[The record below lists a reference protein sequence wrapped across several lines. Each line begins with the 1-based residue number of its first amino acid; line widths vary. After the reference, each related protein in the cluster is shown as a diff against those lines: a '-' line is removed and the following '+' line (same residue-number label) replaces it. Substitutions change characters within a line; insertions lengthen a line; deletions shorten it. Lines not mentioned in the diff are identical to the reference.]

1 MSDDLPSRL
10 FAAGRAHTN
19 VETFAVSSKEV
30 NTGVFRL
37 EGAFYGSAG
46 YRALKTMTRAGFDL
60 TTVGQLARVIWLGPF
75 GRTYVDDPAHGV
87 PFLSSS
93 EMLEA
98 KPDPKNYI
106 SKALTRNLERLIVR
120 EGTILVS
127 CSGTIG
133 NMTLWTA
140 DLDGMAVSQHAI
152 RVIPMDD
159 LDRGFL
165 YAFLLGEAGQFLV
178 KRNKSGSVVESIYEA
193 DVSTLPIPLLPK
205 ALRRELTRLVSE
217 ACDLRAKANKTLREA
232 EDALWTQNY
241 LNRVPRSTSV
251 ERKAFV
257 SSRRALEA
265 VLGETKQLRL
275 DATFFRPDAIAIR
288 ERIKRCPRWGTLAS
302 LGADVILLGK
312 TFIPGVHKVGHDWGI
327 PYFTGKELIRMNLDA
342 DTFIASQ
349 KTSDLERLTVQR
361 NMVLVTCAGT
371 VGRVAYV
378 QGQLEGA
385 AVTHDAIRVIS
396 PRDISPGYVYA
407 FLASEAGQL
416 QLQQCA
422 YGSVI
427 PRLHSQHIESIVMP
441 VPGDGGAA
449 IGASVD
455 AAYDC
460 RTKAT
465 VCEKEAVSL
474 FTSAI
479 ERGRAYIESEWGS
492 EY

>member
-1 MSDDLPSRL
+1 MSDDLSSRL
-10 FAAGRAHTN
+10 FEAGQAYTN
-19 VETFAVSSKEV
+19 METFTASSKEV
-30 NTGVFRL
+30 NTGAFRL

-46 YRALKTMTRAGFDL
+46 YRALKTMIRAGFAM
-60 TTVGQLARVIWLGPF
+60 TTVGQLAGVIWLGPF

-106 SKALTRNLERLIVR
+106 SKALTRNLDRLIVR

-133 NMTLWTA
+133 NVTLWTA

-152 RVIPMDD
+152 RVIPKDG
-159 LDRGFL
+159 LDRGLL
-165 YAFLLGEAGQFLV
+165 YAFLLSEAGQFLV

-205 ALRRELTRLVSE
+205 ALRRELTRLVDE
-217 ACDLRAKANKTLREA
+217 ACELRAKANGTLREA
-232 EDALWTQNY
+232 EEALWRQNY
-241 LNRVPRSTSV
+241 LECIPSV
-251 ERKAFV
+251 SDTETGFV
-257 SSRRALEA
+257 SSRSALEA
-265 VLGETKQLRL
+265 MLGETRQLRL
-275 DATFFRPDAIAIR
+275 DATFFRPEAIAIR
-288 ERIKRCPRWGTLAS
+288 DRIKKCPRWGTLDS
-302 LGADVILLGK
+302 LGAEVILLGK
-312 TFIPGVHKVGHDWGI
+312 TFIPGVHKVERDWGI
-327 PYFTGKELIRMNLDA
+327 PYFTGKELIRTHLDA
-342 DTFIASQ
+342 NTFIASQ
-349 KTSDLERLTVQR
+349 KASHLDRLTVR
-361 NMVLVTCAGT
+361 RHMVLITCAGT

-378 QGQLEGA
+378 RGQLEGA

-396 PRDISPGYVYA
+396 PKGIAPGYVYA
-407 FLASEAGQL
+407 FLSSEAGQL

-427 PRLHSQHIESIVMP
+427 PRLHSQHIKSIVMP
-441 VPGDGGAA
+441 VPSDGGIA
-449 IGASVD
+449 IGDRADVAHD
-455 AAYDC
+455 YRTGAA
-460 RTKAT
+460 
-465 VCEKEAVSL
+465 VLEKEAIAL

-479 ERGRAYIESEWGS
+479 ERGRAYIESEWGA